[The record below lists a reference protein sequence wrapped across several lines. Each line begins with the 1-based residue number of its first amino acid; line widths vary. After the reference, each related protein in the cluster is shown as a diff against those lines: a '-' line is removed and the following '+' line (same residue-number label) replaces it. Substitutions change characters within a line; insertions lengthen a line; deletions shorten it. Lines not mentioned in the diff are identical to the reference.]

1 MKRETAYTIVLL
13 VIGFVG
19 CKFFPSKQERVIADT
34 TITRQTSFNSL
45 FLDSTK
51 IAQFLSQHEEYKS
64 FKQQYFDFYKG
75 RNYQYAWF
83 DTVGLAE
90 QSHNFINLL
99 NDAIGKLGDSSLYNQ
114 SLYSLYNSLCKTEW
128 NEVKDSTVLQ
138 AELYFTGQFFLYAS
152 KEFKGS
158 DVNAK
163 DLGWFIPRKKIN
175 LTALLDSTI
184 ITKTKQPDKFISVH
198 SQYYKL
204 QDFLIRYKELAKITS
219 WDTIAYPAKPLV
231 KGVKDNRI
239 ISIKSKLFLLGDLA
253 KKDSSKLYNATL
265 LTAVKSFQ
273 KRCGLTADGVM
284 GKDFLRE
291 LNIKPKQRIEQL
303 LVNME
308 RSRWMPAE
316 PDSNY
321 ILVNIPEYK
330 LHVYDSGKQ
339 IFNMNVI
346 VGKATSST
354 VIFTSRLRY
363 IVFSPYWL
371 VPPSI
376 VKKEI
381 LPSMKKNKNYLAE
394 NNMEIYGKSDSLPHI
409 RQKPG
414 GNNSLGLVKF
424 LFPNNYDIYFHDT
437 PNRELFTA
445 SNRSFSHGCIRLGE
459 PKKFAQY
466 LLRTDTAKIWKS
478 RVIDSC
484 MQLQKEK
491 WVDVKKPVPVFIV
504 YFTAWVDKNGVLN
517 FRKDIYDHD
526 KRMGEKLFATK
537 PEKLPSNLGPSGI
550 IKK

>member
-1 MKRETAYTIVLL
+1 MRKDTVYTIGLL
-13 VIGFVG
+13 VIAFIG
-19 CKFFPSKQERVIADT
+19 CKFFSPKPEQIIADT

-45 FLDSTK
+45 FLDSAT
-51 IAQFLSQHEEYKS
+51 IANFLSQHEEYKP
-64 FKQQYFDFYKG
+64 FKQQYFDFYKE

-83 DTVGLAE
+83 DTLGMAE

-99 NDAIGKLGDSSLYNQ
+99 NDAIGKLDDSSLYNEA
-114 SLYSLYNSLCKTEW
+114 LYKLYAGLGKRSRLNDT
-128 NEVKDSTVLQ
+128 NVLK

-152 KEFKGS
+152 KEYKGS

-184 ITKTKQPDKFISVH
+184 NTKTKQPDKFISIN

-204 QDFLIRYKELAKITS
+204 QVFLSRYKELAKKT
-219 WDTIAYPAKPLV
+219 WDTIAYPAKPIIR
-231 KGVKDNRI
+231 GIKDNRL
-239 ISIKSKLFLLGDLA
+239 IKIKRRLFLLGDLSI
-253 KKDSSKLYNATL
+253 KDSTKIYDAAL
-265 LTAVKSFQ
+265 LPAVKKFQ
-273 KRCGLTADGVM
+273 KRFGLVPDGVI

-316 PDSNY
+316 TDSNY
-321 ILVNIPEYK
+321 IMVNIPEYK

-339 IFNMNVI
+339 LFDMNVI
-346 VGKATSST
+346 VGKATSGT
-354 VIFTSRLRY
+354 VIFTSKLRY

-381 LPSMKKNKNYLAE
+381 LPSIKKNRSYLAE
-394 NNMEIYGKSDSLPHI
+394 NNMEIYGKDDSLPHI

-414 GNNSLGLVKF
+414 GNNSLGQIKF

-437 PNRELFTA
+437 PNRELFSA

-466 LLRTDTAKIWKS
+466 LLRADTAKIWKS
-478 RVIDSC
+478 NVIDSC
-484 MQLQKEK
+484 MHLQKEK
-491 WVDVKKPVPVFIV
+491 WVTVKKPVPVFIV
-504 YFTAWVDKNGVLN
+504 YFTTWVDKNGILN

-526 KRMGEKLFATK
+526 KKMNEKLFATK
-537 PEKLPSNLGPSGI
+537 LELQSSDHDSLKAV
-550 IKK
+550 KK

>member
-1 MKRETAYTIVLL
+1 MRKLIAQTVLL
-13 VIGFVG
+13 FVISLAG
-19 CKFFPSKQERVIADT
+19 CKFFSSREDEVITDT
-34 TITRQTSFNSL
+34 SINKLTSFNSL
-45 FLDSTK
+45 FLDSIK
-51 IAQFLSQHEEYKS
+51 IAQFLLHHKEFKS
-64 FKQQYFDFYKG
+64 FKQQYFDFYKE

-83 DTVGLAE
+83 DTLGLAE

-99 NDAIGKLGDSSLYNQ
+99 NDAISKNEDSNLYNSSLYT
-114 SLYSLYNSLCKTEW
+114 LYNSLNKT
-128 NEVKDSTVLQ
+128 KARKAKRDDVLNT
-138 AELYFTGQFFLYAS
+138 ELYFTGQFFLYAS

-158 DVNAK
+158 DVDSK

-184 ITKTKQPDKFISVH
+184 TTKTKQPENFISLN

-204 QDFLIRYKELAKITS
+204 QDFLIKYKNIAKETS
-219 WDTIAYPAKPLV
+219 WDTVAYPAKFFK
-231 KGVKDNRI
+231 KGTRDERI
-239 ISIKSKLFLLGDLA
+239 TTIKQKLFLLGDLPE
-253 KKDSSKLYNATL
+253 KDSSTIYDTAL
-265 LTAVKSFQ
+265 LSAVKKFQ
-273 KRCGLTADGVM
+273 KRFGLSPDGVI

-316 PDSNY
+316 SDSNY
-321 ILVNIPEYK
+321 IMVNIPEYK
-330 LHVYDSGKQ
+330 LHIYDSGKQ
-339 IFNMNVI
+339 VMEMPVI
-346 VGKATSST
+346 VGKATSGT
-354 VIFTSRLRY
+354 VIFTSKLRY

-381 LPSMKKNKNYLAE
+381 LPEMKKDKEYLLK
-394 NNMEIYGKSDSLPHI
+394 NNMEIFGKDDSLPHI

-437 PNRELFTA
+437 PNHDLFTA

-466 LLRTDTAKIWKS
+466 LLRADTAKIWKS
-478 RVIDSC
+478 NIIDSC
-484 MQLQKEK
+484 MHLQKER
-491 WVDVKKPVPVFIV
+491 WVDVKKPIPVFIV
-504 YFTAWVDKNGVLN
+504 YFTAWIDRDGELN
-517 FRKDIYDHD
+517 FRKDIYEHD
-526 KRMGEKLFATK
+526 KRMSEKLFAAK
-537 PEKLPSNLGPSGI
+537 SE
-550 IKK
+550 